1 MATEVADQAT
11 EVANLAREAA
21 DQATDRH
28 NPEREADYGLSK
40 KHFYKHSNKLHQ
52 CQELSG

>member
-1 MATEVADQAT
+1 MTTEVSDKAT

-40 KHFYKHSNKLHQ
+40 EHFYKLFDKHHQ
-52 CQELSG
+52 C